1 MILVVLGPTAV
12 GKTKMSVELAK
23 IYNGEI
29 INADSTQVYKGMNIG
44 TAKATKEEM
53 QGIKHHLLDI
63 CDINDIYTV
72 FDYQRD
78 ARLKIDEIKS
88 RGHIPI
94 LVGGTGL
101 YIKAA
106 LYNYNF
112 VDTDNLDYIDELDNE
127 TLIQKINEI
136 DPDTGIDY
144 SNRRRLI
151 STLKTLLSDDTQVLD
166 KDHLLYDDV
175 VFIGLTAPRD
185 ILYERIDKRFESM
198 LIPLV
203 DEVKTFYKQGIRSK
217 ALNTAIGYKELYKF
231 FDDQETFQNVVDE
244 CKQSSR
250 NYAKRQY
257 TWFNN
262 QMNITWFNVD
272 FDNFNRTI
280 DEVVNYIEK
289 DEK

>member
-1 MILVVLGPTAV
+1 MILVIVGPTAV

-29 INADSTQVYKGMNIG
+29 INADSTQVYRGMDIG
-44 TAKATKEEM
+44 TAKATKKEM

-63 CDINDIYTV
+63 CDVSELYTV
-72 FDYQRD
+72 YDYQKD
-78 ARLKIDEIKS
+78 ARLKIDEIKEK
-88 RGHIPI
+88 GHIPI

-127 TLIQKINEI
+127 TLIEKIKEI
-136 DPDTGIDY
+136 DSTLEIDY
-144 SNRRRLI
+144 NNRRRLI
-151 STLKTLLSDDTQVLD
+151 STLKTLVSEDNQILD

-175 VFIGLTAPRD
+175 IFIGLTAPRD
-185 ILYERIDKRFESM
+185 LLYERIDARFDKM
-198 LIPLV
+198 IIPLV
-203 DEVKTFYKQGIRSK
+203 DEVKSFYKQGIRSK

-231 FDDQETFQNVVDE
+231 FDDEETFESVVNE

-262 QMNITWFNVD
+262 QMDIKWFNVD
-272 FDNFNRTI
+272 FDNFNNTI
-280 DEVVNYIEK
+280 NDVVNYIES
-289 DEK
+289 E

>member
-151 STLKTLLSDDTQVLD
+151 STLKTLLSDDAQVLD

-185 ILYERIDKRFESM
+185 ILYERIDKRFEAM

>member
-1 MILVVLGPTAV
+1 MILVIVGPTAV

-29 INADSTQVYKGMNIG
+29 INADSTQVYKGMDIG
-44 TAKATKEEM
+44 TAKATKQEM

-63 CDINDIYTV
+63 CDVNELYTV
-72 FDYQRD
+72 FDYQKD

-127 TLIQKINEI
+127 TLIAQIKELDSSIEI
-136 DPDTGIDY
+136 DY
-144 SNRRRLI
+144 NNRRRLI
-151 STLKTLLSDDTQVLD
+151 STLKSLVSEDTQILD

-185 ILYERIDKRFESM
+185 VLYERIDKRFDGM

-203 DEVKTFYKQGIRSK
+203 DEVKDFYKQGVRSK

-231 FDDQETFQNVVDE
+231 FDDKETLVNVVDE

-262 QMNITWFNVD
+262 QMDINWFNVD
-272 FDNFNRTI
+272 FDNFNNTI
-280 DEVVNYIEK
+280 NEVVNYIES
-289 DEK
+289 E

>member
-1 MILVVLGPTAV
+1 MILVIVGPTAV

-29 INADSTQVYKGMNIG
+29 INADSTQVYKGMDIG
-44 TAKATKEEM
+44 TAKATKKEM

-63 CDINDIYTV
+63 CDVNDLYTV
-72 FDYQRD
+72 FDYQKD
-78 ARLKIDEIKS
+78 ARLKIEEVKQS
-88 RGHIPI
+88 GRIPI

-112 VDTDNLDYIDELDNE
+112 VDTENLEYIDELDDEN
-127 TLIQKINEI
+127 LIERIKEI
-136 DPDTGIDY
+136 DDSIEIDY

-151 STLKTLLSDDTQVLD
+151 SALKTLVSEDTQILD

-175 VFIGLTAPRD
+175 IFIGLTASRD
-185 ILYERIDKRFESM
+185 VLYERIDRRFDEM
-198 LIPLV
+198 LVPLV
-203 DEVKTFYKQGIRSK
+203 DEVKEFYRQGIRTK

-231 FDDQETFQNVVDE
+231 FDDKETFQNVVDE

-262 QMNITWFNVD
+262 QMEVVWFQVNVAA
-272 FDNFNRTI
+272 FEKTV
-280 DEVVNYIEK
+280 DEVLDYLK
-289 DEK
+289 TR

>member
-1 MILVVLGPTAV
+1 MIIVVVGPTAV

-29 INADSTQVYKGMNIG
+29 INADSTQVYKGMDIG
-44 TAKATKEEM
+44 TAKVTKTEM

-63 CDINDIYTV
+63 CDVDELYTV
-72 FDYQRD
+72 FDYQKD
-78 ARLKIDEIKS
+78 ARLKIEEIKS

-112 VDTDNLDYIDELDNE
+112 VDTDNLDYVLEYDNE
-127 TLIQKINEI
+127 TLVSKIKELDESIQI
-136 DPDTGIDY
+136 DFD
-144 SNRRRLI
+144 NRRRLI
-151 STLKTLLSDDTQVLD
+151 STLKGLLSSDNQVLD

-175 VFIGLTAPRD
+175 IFVGLTAPRD
-185 ILYERIDKRFESM
+185 VLYERIDKRFDKM
-198 LIPLV
+198 IIPLV
-203 DEVKTFYKQGIRSK
+203 DEVKAFYKAGIRSK

-231 FDDQETFQNVVDE
+231 FDDEETFVNVVDE

-262 QMNITWFNVD
+262 QMDIKWFDVD
-272 FDNFNRTI
+272 FDNFNNTI
-280 DEVVNYIEK
+280 DEVVNYIEN
-289 DEK
+289 